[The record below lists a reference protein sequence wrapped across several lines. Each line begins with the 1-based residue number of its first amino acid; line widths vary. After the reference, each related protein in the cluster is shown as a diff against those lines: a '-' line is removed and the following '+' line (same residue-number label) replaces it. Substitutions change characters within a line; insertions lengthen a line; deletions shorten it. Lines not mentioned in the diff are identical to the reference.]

1 MPAAGGESLATAGVR
16 IVDYRE
22 EVVRLFNDLYHRACL
37 QFKAATELATPREFL
52 WTVRRQMPDT
62 SDRHL
67 DRVITIFEV
76 ANYSL
81 HGIGRD
87 DYVKSYLSI
96 KELAL

>member
-1 MPAAGGESLATAGVR
+1 MPAAGG
-16 IVDYRE
+16 
-22 EVVRLFNDLYHRACL
+22 
-37 QFKAATELATPREFL
+37 
-52 WTVRRQMPDT
+52 
-62 SDRHL
+62 RHL
-67 DRVITIFEV
+67 DRVVTIFEV